1 MAFEYKEDCPVRNVL
16 RVLGGKWPLL
26 VLSKLNEPMRFSA
39 IKKEIPEIS
48 EKMLIETLK
57 QLVENNLVARKD
69 FKTIPPH
76 VEYVITKNGKK
87 ALKAIPIFAE
97 ALYG

>member
-1 MAFEYKEDCPVRNVL
+1 MAFEYKENCPVRNVL
-16 RVLGGKWPLL
+16 KVLGGKWPLL
-26 VLSKLNEPMRFSA
+26 VLSKLDEAKRFSA
-39 IKKEIPEIS
+39 VKREIPEIS

-57 QLVENNLVARKD
+57 QLVENNLVKRKD

-76 VEYVITKNGKK
+76 VEYVITKNGKQ

>member
-1 MAFEYKEDCPVRNVL
+1 VL
-16 RVLGGKWPLL
+16 L
-26 VLSKLNEPMRFSA
+26 
-39 IKKEIPEIS
+39 KEIPEIS

-57 QLVENNLVARKD
+57 QLVENNLVERKD

-76 VEYVITKNGKK
+76 VEYVITKNGKQ

-97 ALYG
+97 AIYG

>member
-1 MAFEYKEDCPVRNVL
+1 MAFEYKEHCPVRNVL

-26 VLSKLNEPMRFSA
+26 VLSKLNEAMRFSA

>member
-26 VLSKLNEPMRFSA
+26 VLSKLNEAMRFSA

-97 ALYG
+97 ALSG

>member
-26 VLSKLNEPMRFSA
+26 VLSKLNEAMRFSA
-39 IKKEIPEIS
+39 IKKELPEIS

>member
-26 VLSKLNEPMRFSA
+26 VLSKLNEAMRFSA

>member
-26 VLSKLNEPMRFSA
+26 VLSKLNEAMRFSA

-97 ALYG
+97 ALYC